1 MNFLDFDGLSYY
13 TEQLHQTIENKITEQ
28 SSTIASKIILHSDE
42 GDVIELELQGQYNM
56 TISDSNSYS
65 AASISEELLTEVL
78 EENVE
83 PESTE

>member
-1 MNFLDFDGLSYY
+1 MNFLDYDGLSYY
-13 TEQLHQTIENKITEQ
+13 TEQLHQVIENKITEQ
-28 SSTIASKIILHSDE
+28 NKILASKIILHSDE

-56 TISDSNSYS
+56 AICDSSSYS

-83 PESTE
+83 PEITE

>member
-13 TEQLHQTIENKITEQ
+13 TEQLHETIESKINKQ
-28 SSTIASKIILHSDE
+28 NSTIASKIILHSDE

-56 TISDSNSYS
+56 AICDSSSYS

-83 PESTE
+83 PEITE